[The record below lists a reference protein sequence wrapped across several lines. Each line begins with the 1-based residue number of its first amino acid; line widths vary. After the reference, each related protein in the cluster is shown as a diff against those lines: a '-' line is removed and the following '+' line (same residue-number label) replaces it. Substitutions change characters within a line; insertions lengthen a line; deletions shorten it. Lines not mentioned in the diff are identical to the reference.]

1 MYNYTSSQTT
11 LNGLTIKKNIA
22 TDKLNCEALN
32 TNWKQVE
39 NIQWMPQKNQL
50 FLDKS
55 MLLQNN
61 ITTEYAPS

>member
-50 FLDKS
+50 FLDKEHAIAKQYYNRICS
-55 MLLQNN
+55 
-61 ITTEYAPS
+61 